1 MSNKDIVKCL
11 SGKLSDRLAFM
22 EKLKLVTKLT
32 VFIGLNSSLAY
43 RVVYIYAYIYTHTHS

>member
-32 VFIGLNSSLAY
+32 VFIGINSSLAY